1 MIAVNS
7 LGGVYVRFLSRKDR
21 RYEEQEEKILLA
33 PHRRLLELLLKIL
46 AIMPRV
52 RLPHSPREKKH
63 MPLEKAANSF
73 IDSNSYTLKTT
84 F

>member
-1 MIAVNS
+1 MRNKK
-7 LGGVYVRFLSRKDR
+7 RK
-21 RYEEQEEKILLA
+21 YYL
-33 PHRRLLELLLKIL
+33 HHTSRLLELLLKIL

-73 IDSNSYTLKTT
+73 IVSNSYTLKTT
-84 F
+84 SRFSHLSKSIYS